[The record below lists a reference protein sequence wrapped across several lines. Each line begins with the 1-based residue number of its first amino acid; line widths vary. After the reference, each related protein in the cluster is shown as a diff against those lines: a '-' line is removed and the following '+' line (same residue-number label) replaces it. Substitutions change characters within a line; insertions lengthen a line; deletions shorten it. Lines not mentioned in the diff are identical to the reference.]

1 VTRTLLLILAVLTAA
16 CTTTGSGRPA
26 PARTTT
32 APSAA
37 APNTGGP
44 WRASPPAGFEKV
56 TITTQSTVTI
66 TSDTL
71 TRTDTLHATLGASY
85 SWTSGAV
92 RKADGQLTDYR
103 VAIGGMAAPSAPPGL
118 KLPRPFSAVAT
129 TGTALHFTLPAES
142 SVCTEPALSTV
153 QGLHDAW
160 VALPSQ
166 LVVGAEWTDTVT
178 TLSCRDRVLL
188 RGTSVRRFRVRRGE
202 VDEAKRVVVI
212 IERTAR
218 GRLTGDGDQFG
229 EKISINGETAG
240 TMQYAFDP
248 VVGRFVRASG
258 TSVLTFSLKSSRRSQ
273 AVKQSSAVSVVW

>member
-1 VTRTLLLILAVLTAA
+1 VTRTLLFGLAVFAAA
-16 CTTTGSGRPA
+16 CASGGSRRPLPANTTTKPA
-26 PARTTT
+26 
-32 APSAA
+32 AA
-37 APNTGGP
+37 APNTAGP
-44 WRASPPAGFEKV
+44 WRAAPPAGFEKV
-56 TITTQSTVTI
+56 AITTQSTVII

-85 SWTSGAV
+85 SWTSGAA

-103 VAIGGMAAPSAPPGL
+103 VAVGSAVPVTPPGL
-118 KLPRPFSAVAT
+118 VLPRPFSASAAA
-129 TGTALHFTLPAES
+129 GAALHFTLPTES
-142 SVCTEPALSTV
+142 SVCAEPALSAA

-160 VALPSQ
+160 VALPTQ
-166 LVVGAEWTDTVT
+166 LAVGAEWTDTVT

-202 VDEAKRVVVI
+202 VDDAKHVVVI
-212 IERTAR
+212 IDRTTR

-229 EKISINGETAG
+229 EKIAISGEASG

-248 VVGRFVRASG
+248 ATGRFVRATG

-273 AVKQSSAVSVVW
+273 GVKQASSVSVLW